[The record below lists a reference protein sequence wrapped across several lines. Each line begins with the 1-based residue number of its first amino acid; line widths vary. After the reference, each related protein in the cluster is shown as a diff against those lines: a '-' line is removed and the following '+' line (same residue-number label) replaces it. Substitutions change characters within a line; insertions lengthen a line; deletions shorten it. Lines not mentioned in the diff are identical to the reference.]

1 MFAILISFGRVSV
14 QLFCPPIIGLFA
26 FLSLSCVF
34 FYILGINSLSDK
46 WSEVTQ
52 LCPILCD
59 PMDCSLSGSS
69 VHGIFQARVLEWIAI
84 SFSRG
89 SSWPR
94 NRTRVSCIAGRR
106 FTVWAKVFSKYLLP
120 IYSLLLCLL
129 NSIIW
134 KTFLKFSI
142 FHAMF
147 LSYLRKIWITQ
158 RSANFSLKDKLVNV
172 SSFADHMVSVT
183 TTQFCYCITKA
194 DSS

>member
-1 MFAILISFGRVSV
+1 MSSCVCHPYIFWYMV

-52 LCPILCD
+52 LCPTLCD

-69 VHGIFQARVLEWIAI
+69 VHGIFQARVLEWITI

-94 NRTRVSCIAGRR
+94 NQTPVSCITGRR
-106 FTVWAKVFSKYLLP
+106 FTIWAKAFSKYLLP
-120 IYSLLLCLL
+120 IYSLLLCFL
-129 NSIIW
+129 NSVIW

-158 RSANFSLKDKLVNV
+158 RSANFSLKD
-172 SSFADHMVSVT
+172 
-183 TTQFCYCITKA
+183 
-194 DSS
+194 